1 MQHHLPRPRPAHPA
15 EPAPGPFLTAGGGQ
29 ADLFDLS
36 HYPVRAVCRVC
47 QQPIRAESFLRA
59 FEHDPDGC

>member
-1 MQHHLPRPRPAHPA
+1 MQHPPPPHPA
-15 EPAPGPFLTAGGGQ
+15 EPAPGLLLTAGGGD

-47 QQPIRAESFLRA
+47 QQPIRAESFLNA
-59 FEHDPDGC
+59 FEHDADGR